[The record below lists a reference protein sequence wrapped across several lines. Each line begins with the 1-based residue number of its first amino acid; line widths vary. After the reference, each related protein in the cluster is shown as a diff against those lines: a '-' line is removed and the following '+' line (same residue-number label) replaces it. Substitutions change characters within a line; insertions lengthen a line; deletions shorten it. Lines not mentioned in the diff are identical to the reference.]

1 MPDEFYSTLFDV
13 RDLIKRTEHK
23 DFFQVKLGINSE
35 NLWMS
40 LTTFTSIILIRRD
53 VVKMWHQFKLKDQ
66 SYWQISKWTRPFIIH
81 VDNTNNVFFLV
92 LYISNGY
99 ILETVYLGLKNIIVP
114 SMQLW
119 TRQTIKILIKVI
131 ILSFGWIQS
140 KDPRWENICCR
151 KIDDVN

>member
-53 VVKMWHQFKLKDQ
+53 VVKM
-66 SYWQISKWTRPFIIH
+66 
-81 VDNTNNVFFLV
+81 
-92 LYISNGY
+92 
-99 ILETVYLGLKNIIVP
+99 
-114 SMQLW
+114 
-119 TRQTIKILIKVI
+119 
-131 ILSFGWIQS
+131 
-140 KDPRWENICCR
+140 
-151 KIDDVN
+151 